1 MAKKQ
6 SIEQTYKKM
15 EQIEHILKLPDTY
28 IGSVEEDEATMWI
41 YDDDKKLI
49 VSKKISYVPGFY
61 KTFDELLVN
70 ARDHQIRD
78 ENCKNIKMTIDEKN
92 GSITIFNDGA
102 GIPVQIHKEYGIY
115 VPELIF
121 GNLLT
126 SSNYETT
133 GKTVG
138 GKNGLG
144 SKCLSGNGYI
154 YTWYKGKKLIKD
166 AKIGDQIIGDDGKKR
181 TIKKIIKGY
190 GKMFEIKQGN
200 GDTYYVNEDH
210 ILTLH
215 IPDHKVIFRSDN
227 TCKKGWSMVYWE
239 NDKINSKT
247 VYIKSEKEK
256 ITCEECDTELS
267 GNLGRHYKR
276 MHPELTVPTKER
288 KSPTKKKSYNLDE
301 ESEESIMA
309 LEELKDFSKKI
320 DDNNVIDMELK
331 EYMKLNKTTK
341 SRLAGVRGKCVKWKT
356 QEVSLDPYLLG
367 LWLGDGS
374 YEGYIYTCN
383 IKTDTEIV
391 DYLQEWCEENNGN
404 LKINDEFH
412 MRISST
418 KKRAEGP
425 IKTQLK
431 KYNITKDK
439 HIPREYLINDKETR
453 LKVLAGLID
462 SDGGVSR
469 DGTRVQISQGL
480 IHEQLANDIVFLART
495 LGLYCTII
503 RRHTTWK
510 HDGEKREGEAFVIN
524 ISGDLLEEC
533 PTRLPRKKCC
543 KPKTHNTA
551 MSTGKITVK
560 QVEDDDFYGFELD
573 GNQRFVIN
581 DFTVTHN
588 CANIFSNKFIVE
600 TVDGES
606 NKKYYQEFTDNMSN
620 KTEPVV
626 TKTKSSDKPYTK
638 ITYFPDF
645 KRFGMK
651 KGLTPDVIGLL
662 KKRAYDVAAC
672 TNSDVKVY
680 LNDEL
685 LKVKTFKDFINM
697 HYAKPQ
703 TLIYE
708 EINDRWKVG
717 VVFAENAGHLQVSFV
732 NGVWTYLG
740 GTHVNYIATQ
750 ITDKVKEFI
759 KKKNKKLDIKP
770 MQIKEHL
777 HIFIDSV
784 INDPSFSSQTKGEL
798 TTKVMNFGS
807 TCDLPDKFI
816 KKIIDTGLA
825 ELVMKFAE
833 FKESNLLS
841 KTDGKKVT
849 SLNIPKLDDAH
860 WAGTK
865 RSTEATLILTE
876 GDSAKSFATNGIQI
890 LGRDKYGAF
899 PLKGKPI
906 NTRTATLSS
915 IKSNTEFIALKAIL
929 GLKNNVTYE
938 DDKDYKTLRYGHI
951 IILTDQDGDGDH
963 IKGLVINMLQSFWGK
978 LLLRPGF
985 LQTMSTPLVKVFKK
999 NDKKNAKVFYTLSE
1013 FEKWEHENSTR
1024 GFTIKYYKGLGTSDA
1039 HEAKE
1044 IFKDF
1049 KNRLIQFEWNLEPS
1063 NRPIV
1068 VQKGRGKKKTVP
1080 VQDEITLSKS
1090 YDAITLAFEKE
1101 RADDRKLWLEK
1112 YDKND
1117 ILEYNKPVVTYEDF
1131 VNKSL
1136 IHFSNMDVMRSIPSM
1151 VDGFKPSQRKILYAM
1166 LKKNQRGEIKVAQ
1179 LSSYVAEHTAYKH
1192 GENSLQGA
1200 IVGMAQDYAG
1210 SNNINLLF
1218 PSGEFG
1224 TRRMGGEDSASP
1236 RYIFTYLDPI
1246 VFKLF
1251 IPADESILD
1260 HIIDEGDV
1268 VEPQHYMPIIPM
1280 ILVNGAKGIGTG
1292 YSTTIPSYNPLDIC
1306 ENIFRLMDG
1315 KSMKPMTP
1323 WYNYFTG
1330 KIEKV
1335 ESKKSKKSGE
1345 MTVDVFKVSGK
1356 YEIKSYNE
1364 IKITELPVLCHSE
1377 DYEKKFLNTMVDGY
1391 KIPKED
1397 KKKDKEKG
1405 KAEKKE
1411 IDPEIQLIEKIVPN
1425 CGNET
1430 VDFLVTMKG
1439 NELQKLVKEGEEE
1452 IEKYFK
1458 LSTTLSISN
1467 IYLFNYKGIITKYDN
1482 VLDIIEEFYEY
1493 RLEMYVK
1500 RKKYYI
1506 RILENELMILKYKVQ
1521 FINDILAKKIL
1532 VEQKK
1537 KDDVIEKLEK
1547 FEYPKLSPKFDA
1559 LEEDKTY
1566 NYLITMDLFA
1576 VTYERI
1582 NDLNE
1587 KYKQKKDELD
1597 DYMKITELQ
1606 LWRRELDDFVT
1617 FYNKWITDKYN
1628 YKMKSDDD
1636 NGKKTKAKTKAK
1648 AKAKK

>member
-1 MAKKQ
+1 MSKKQ
-6 SIEQTYKKM
+6 SVEQTYKKM
-15 EQIEHILKLPDTY
+15 EQVEHILKLPDTY
-28 IGSVEEDEATMWI
+28 IGSVEDDEATMWV
-41 YDDDKKLI
+41 YDENKNLI
-49 VSKKISYVPGFY
+49 VLKKISYVPGFY

-78 ENCKNIKMTIDEKN
+78 ENCKNIKLTIDEKN

-115 VPELIF
+115 IPELIF

-144 SKCLSGNGYI
+144 SKCLKKRTRI
-154 YTWYKGKKLIKD
+154 YEWCTGREFTVEE
-166 AKIGDQIIGDDGKKR
+166 AVIGDEIIGDDGKKR
-181 TIKKIIKGY
+181 TIKNIIKGH
-190 GKMFEIKQGN
+190 GKMFEIEQGN
-200 GDTYYVNEDH
+200 GDKYCVNEDH

-227 TCKKGWSMVYWE
+227 KCKKGWSMVYWE
-239 NDKINSKT
+239 DGGMHSKT
-247 VYIKSEKEK
+247 FYIKGEKEK
-256 ITCEECDTELS
+256 IECEECGEFLS
-267 GNLGRHYKR
+267 GNLNRHYKR
-276 MHPELTVPTKER
+276 KHPESIVPTKER
-288 KSPTKKKSYNLDE
+288 KSPTKKKSDKLED
-301 ESEESIMA
+301 ESEESLLA
-309 LEELKDFSKKI
+309 LEELKKFRKTI
-320 DDNNVIDMELK
+320 DDNNVIDIELK
-331 EYMKLNKTTK
+331 EYMKLNKTTQ
-341 SRLAGVRGKCVKWKT
+341 SRLAGVRGKCVKWKS

-374 YEGYIYTCN
+374 YEGYIYTCD
-383 IKTDTEIV
+383 IKNDAEIV
-391 DYLQEWCEENNGN
+391 NFLKEWCDENEA
-404 LKINDEFH
+404 LMKINDKYH
-412 MRISST
+412 IRISST
-418 KKRAEGP
+418 KYHSEGP

-431 KYNITKDK
+431 KYNITRDK
-439 HIPREYLINDKETR
+439 HIPKEYLINDKETR

-462 SDGGVSR
+462 SDGTVCR

-480 IHEQLANDIVFLART
+480 MHEQLINDIVFLGRS
-495 LGLYCTII
+495 LGLYCSVNRIN
-503 RRHTTWK
+503 TTWTHEGIK
-510 HDGEKREGEAFVIN
+510 KKGEAFEVN

-533 PTRLPRKKCC
+533 PTKLPRKKCS
-543 KPKTHNTA
+543 KPKTHNTS

-560 QVEDDDFYGFELD
+560 QVENDDFYGFELD

-600 TVDGES
+600 TVDAEN
-606 NKKYYQEFTDNMSN
+606 NKKYYQEFTNNMSK
-620 KTEPVV
+620 KTEPIV
-626 TKTKSSDKPYTK
+626 TKTKSSDKSYTK

-651 KGLTPDVIGLL
+651 EGLTKDVVGLL
-662 KKRAYDVAAC
+662 KKRAYDIAAC
-672 TNSDVKVY
+672 TNHDVKVY

-697 HYAKPQ
+697 HYDKPK

-717 VVFAENAGHLQVSFV
+717 VVFSQDSGHFQVSFV

-740 GTHVNYIATQ
+740 GTHVNYITTQ
-750 ITDKVKEFI
+750 ITDKVKEYI
-759 KKKNKKLDIKP
+759 KKKNKKLEIKP
-770 MQIKEHL
+770 VNIKEHL

-784 INDPSFSSQTKGEL
+784 INDPSFTSQTKGEL
-798 TTKVMNFGS
+798 TTKVSNFGS
-807 TCDLPDKFI
+807 TCVLSDKFI
-816 KKIIDTGLA
+816 KKVIDTGIA
-825 ELVMKFAE
+825 DLVMKFAE
-833 FKESNLLS
+833 FKEANLLT

-865 RSTEATLILTE
+865 RSSEATLILTE

-890 LGRDKYGAF
+890 LGRDKYGVF

-906 NTRTATLSS
+906 NTRTSNLSS
-915 IKSNTEFIALKAIL
+915 IKRNSEFIALKAIL

-938 DDKDYKTLRYGHI
+938 DDKDYKTLRYGHV

-963 IKGLVINMLQSFWGK
+963 IKGLVINMLQTFWGK
-978 LLLRPGF
+978 LLLRKGF
-985 LQTMSTPLVKVFKK
+985 LQTMSTPLVKVFRK

-1013 FEKWEHENSTR
+1013 FEKWEHDNSTK

-1049 KNRLIQFEWNLEPS
+1049 KNRLIEFEWNLEKS
-1063 NRPIV
+1063 DREI
-1068 VQKGRGKKKTVP
+1068 VQKGKGRKKSVMIE
-1080 VQDEITLSKS
+1080 DDIMLSKS
-1090 YDAITLAFEKE
+1090 YDAITLAFDKD

-1112 YDKND
+1112 YDRND
-1117 ILEYNKPVVTYEDF
+1117 ILEYNKPIVTYDDF
-1131 VNKSL
+1131 INKSL

-1224 TRRMGGEDSASP
+1224 TRRMGGKDSASP

-1246 VFKLF
+1246 VFKIF
-1251 IPADESILD
+1251 IPADESILE

-1268 VEPQHYMPIIPM
+1268 VEPYHYMPIIPM

-1306 ENIFRLMDG
+1306 ENIYRLMDG
-1315 KSMKPMTP
+1315 KSLKPMTP

-1330 KIEKV
+1330 KIERV
-1335 ESKKSKKSGE
+1335 DSKKSKKSGK
-1345 MTVDVFKVSGK
+1345 MNVDVFKVSGK

-1377 DYEKKFLNTMVDGY
+1377 DYEKDFLNTMVDGY
-1391 KIPKED
+1391 KIPKEN

-1405 KAEKKE
+1405 KTEKKD
-1411 IDPEIQLIEKIVPN
+1411 IKPEIQLIEKIVPN

-1430 VDFLVTMKG
+1430 VDFLIKMKS
-1439 NELQKLVKEGEEE
+1439 NELQKMVKEGEDA

-1458 LSTTLSISN
+1458 LTTSISVSN

-1493 RLEMYVK
+1493 RLEMYAK

-1506 RILENELMILKYKVQ
+1506 RILENELMILKYKVK
-1521 FINDILAKKIL
+1521 FIEYVLDEKIILNR
-1532 VEQKK
+1532 KK
-1537 KDDVIEKLEK
+1537 KDDIIGKLEK
-1547 FEYPKLSPKFDA
+1547 YEFPKLSPKFDA
-1559 LEEDKTY
+1559 LEDEKTY
-1566 NYLITMDLFA
+1566 NYLTGMELFS
-1576 VTYERI
+1576 VTFERI
-1582 NDLNE
+1582 EELNK
-1587 KYKQKKDELD
+1587 KYKEKKDELD
-1597 DYMKITELQ
+1597 DYLKITELQ

-1617 FYNKWITDKYN
+1617 FYNKWIVDKYN
-1628 YKMKSDDD
+1628 YKMKSDDTD
-1636 NGKKTKAKTKAK
+1636 IKKSRR
-1648 AKAKK
+1648 KKQIN